1 MASDLLQMR
10 NVAVVAITLA
20 LIVLAPPSSIA
31 GVTACEELDV
41 GPPGCVEVT
50 SWVTLTDLENLVI
63 YRVPATANFT
73 DERDQRWSAE
83 LAPYCRENL
92 NGTVIVD
99 DGLCQAALLTCE
111 LRGSDAI
118 AAMWMVL
125 TPLFVGESA
134 RAEGPICFAGSAA
147 IPIGPQIQ
155 ELMEGEIG
163 TDPPPIVLQPTDAIV
178 NLPMLA
184 STDPRPPIVIEVSDP
199 ISGTAA
205 ATPEFL
211 WSFGEGAAAHGP
223 GLPYDG
229 TSPTENPGYYVAHT
243 YPGLGTPTIGLTVTW
258 QVTFTIPGYPPVE
271 LDDVVREATASTQ
284 VRAAGSELVDD

>member
-1 MASDLLQMR
+1 MTSRLGFVLTL
-10 NVAVVAITLA
+10 VVASTLFLSGQATAASCEPLDAGPSGCLVITRWTT
-20 LIVLAPPSSIA
+20 SID
-31 GVTACEELDV
+31 EEQ
-41 GPPGCVEVT
+41 
-50 SWVTLTDLENLVI
+50 LVI
-63 YRVPATANFT
+63 YRIPEQGRF
-73 DERDQRWSAE
+73 EDQTGGLWEAQ
-83 LAPYCRENL
+83 LTPYCRENL
-92 NGTVIVD
+92 SGTVIVD
-99 DGLCQAALLTCE
+99 NGLCQNALLTCE

-125 TPLFVGESA
+125 TPIFAGGSP
-134 RAEGPICFAGSAA
+134 RAEGPICLDGMAA

-155 ELMEGEIG
+155 ALVEGEIG

-184 STDPRPPIVIEVSDP
+184 STDPRPPIVIDVSDP

-205 ATPEFL
+205 ATPEFI

-229 TSPTENPGYYVAHT
+229 TSPTANPGYYVAHT
-243 YPGLGTPTIGLTVTW
+243 YGGLGTPTIGLTVTW
-258 QVTFTIPGYPPVE
+258 QVTFTIPGYPPIE

-284 VRAAGSELVDD
+284 VRAAGSELVGD

>member
-1 MASDLLQMR
+1 MSSRAAMRVLLLTSMLLAMGW
-10 NVAVVAITLA
+10 VAPARA
-20 LIVLAPPSSIA
+20 AE
-31 GVTACEELDV
+31 CEVLDV
-41 GPPGCVEVT
+41 GPQGCVEVLAWGT
-50 SWVTLTDLENLVI
+50 AIHLESLTV
-63 YRVPATANFT
+63 YRLPQVGRFSDASEQNWNARFT
-73 DERDQRWSAE
+73 
-83 LAPYCRENL
+83 PYCRENL
-92 NGTVIVD
+92 SGTVIVD
-99 DGLCQAALLTCE
+99 DGLCQSALLTCE

-155 ELMEGEIG
+155 ALMEGEIG

-184 STDPRPPIVIEVSDP
+184 STDPRPPIVIDVSDP
-199 ISGTAA
+199 ISGTAQ
-205 ATPEFL
+205 ATPEFV
-211 WSFGEGAAAHGP
+211 WSFAEGAAAHGP

-243 YPGLGTPTIGLTVTW
+243 YVGLGTPTIELTVTW

-284 VRAAGSELVDD
+284 VRAAGSELVGD

>member
-1 MASDLLQMR
+1 MISRLGL
-10 NVAVVAITLA
+10 VLSLA
-20 LIVLAPPSSIA
+20 LLMLSSNPAAEEALDCELLDGGPA
-31 GVTACEELDV
+31 GCLVITRWSTSVDEELLIVYRMPAQGRFEDEA
-41 GPPGCVEVT
+41 GGL
-50 SWVTLTDLENLVI
+50 WDAQLT
-63 YRVPATANFT
+63 
-73 DERDQRWSAE
+73 
-83 LAPYCRENL
+83 PYCRGNL
-92 NGTVIVD
+92 SGTVIID
-99 DGLCQAALLTCE
+99 YGMCQNALLTCE

-125 TPLFVGESA
+125 TPIFVGPLP
-134 RAEGPICFAGSAA
+134 RAEGPICLDGTAA

-155 ELMEGEIG
+155 ALVEGEIG

-184 STDPRPPIVIEVSDP
+184 STDPRPPIVIDVSDP
-199 ISGTAA
+199 ISGTAQ

-211 WSFGEGAAAHGP
+211 WAFAEGAAAHGP

-243 YPGLGTPTIGLTVTW
+243 YAGLGTPTIELTVTW

-284 VRAAGSELVDD
+284 VRAAGSELVGD